1 MYMNK
6 VIHIH
11 MYIYT
16 MYVYI
21 ILAVYKYIY
30 IYFRH
35 PHFTSPE
42 KSLKPSVA
50 LQQLTAAQSGL
61 VDGKVLERAAGA
73 FGDFLLHFLR
83 KLLLE
88 VRALVQ
94 VDQHQRDLV
103 IWRFPMGIPPN
114 HPLIDGIFHEPSSDQ
129 GVPPWLR
136 KPPFV
141 SKFQAWETMVLYSN
155 WPVIWAVFKART
167 GVRLY
172 SSYSLV
178 QDGMPS
184 SWIITPEIFGIPTA
198 VNRSHCSVLSPNG
211 VVPEV
216 IKY

>member
-11 MYIYT
+11 IYIYT
-16 MYVYI
+16 IYVYI
-21 ILAVYKYIY
+21 ILAVYIYIYTVLYIY
-30 IYFRH
+30 IYIYNYIYIRH

-42 KSLKPSVA
+42 KSLKPSAA

-94 VDQHQRDLV
+94 VDQHQGDLV

-114 HPLIDGIFHEPSSDQ
+114 HPLIDGIFHEPLSDQ
-129 GVPPWLR
+129 GVPP
-136 KPPFV
+136 
-141 SKFQAWETMVLYSN
+141 
-155 WPVIWAVFKART
+155 
-167 GVRLY
+167 
-172 SSYSLV
+172 
-178 QDGMPS
+178 
-184 SWIITPEIFGIPTA
+184 
-198 VNRSHCSVLSPNG
+198 
-211 VVPEV
+211 
-216 IKY
+216 

>member
-1 MYMNK
+1 
-6 VIHIH
+6 

-16 MYVYI
+16 ICVYI
-21 ILAVYKYIY
+21 ILSVCVYVCIYIYTSYYIHIYIY
-30 IYFRH
+30 IYIRH
-35 PHFTSPE
+35 SHFTSPE
-42 KSLKPSVA
+42 KSLKPSAA

-114 HPLIDGIFHEPSSDQ
+114 HPLIDGIFHEPLSDQ

-141 SKFQAWETMVLYSN
+141 CQNFRPERRWSCTQTDPSFEQCSKPFDYTHHTRW
-155 WPVIWAVFKART
+155 FRT
-167 GVRLY
+167 ECRVHRL
-172 SSYSLV
+172 
-178 QDGMPS
+178 
-184 SWIITPEIFGIPTA
+184 
-198 VNRSHCSVLSPNG
+198 
-211 VVPEV
+211 
-216 IKY
+216 